1 MSLLNVSAI
10 PIRLHSLFRSSVP
23 KISLAEQSR
32 ACEITFHHHDTKRAE
47 RPLESPLE
55 GRFSPV

>member
-23 KISLAEQSR
+23 KIPLAESSLVS
-32 ACEITFHHHDTKRAE
+32 EIPFRYHDTKWAE

-55 GRFSPV
+55 GWFRSV